1 MNQQQRQQI
10 QQQTQQIWQQ
20 NQENQQKSQ
29 QIQQLEREKQQTK
42 WEWNQ
47 AIQEKERQLGRVNQ
61 QLEESKQLIGD
72 FGKRN
77 TELEE
82 QLRVMRIQLWEKDG
96 GAKTGAVNRTNL
108 KLRWRKG
115 EKAPSRMSRSCDA
128 VLYNNTV
135 YICYIDHYG
144 LSNILYAYHIPSSSW
159 SPIPDCPHIQL
170 AFAVIDG
177 LLTAVGGW
185 GGDGKNTNK
194 LLSLTGEGTCRR

>member
-1 MNQQQRQQI
+1 MNQQQRHQI
-10 QQQTQQIWQQ
+10 QQQTQQVWKQ

-29 QIQQLEREKQQTK
+29 QIQQLEREKQQIK

-61 QLEESKQLIGD
+61 QLEETQSEQLIVD

-82 QLRVMRIQLWEKDG
+82 QLSVRVMRSQLWEKDG
-96 GAKTGAVNRTNL
+96 GAKAGAVDRTNL

-135 YICYIDHYG
+135 YIMLH
-144 LSNILYAYHIPSSSW
+144 
-159 SPIPDCPHIQL
+159 Q
-170 AFAVIDG
+170 
-177 LLTAVGGW
+177 
-185 GGDGKNTNK
+185 
-194 LLSLTGEGTCRR
+194 SL